1 MATREVKLQLY
12 KPHELQR
19 RFHNSKKRFRVA
31 ATGRQMGKSTM
42 ANMEMLKQAWE
53 NPNTQY
59 AFISP
64 VFSQA
69 KEQFRRMIACLPL
82 EVIARK
88 SDTELRI
95 NLINGSIMEYLSGD
109 NPHSLRGKTLHGVLI
124 DEVRDQNPELWSQV
138 IRPMISTTKGWA
150 VFISTPA
157 GFNSFYDLAQKAKED
172 PDWEFFTGPSTCNP
186 LFTQEEFE
194 AAKKEMS
201 ENEFKQEILA
211 DFLDL
216 NSGSA
221 YMNFTEENLRETSP
235 FCQGLYSPYLPIVIG
250 LDFNLTPMS
259 WVIGQERAG
268 CFYFFDEIH
277 LKKSHTQE
285 ASLELINR
293 LRGLQ
298 LKSKPQLILAGDATG
313 KAGQRAAA
321 GKSDYSILLEL
332 LDDAG
337 FSYSNLTPESNPNVK
352 DRVNTVNQKLCDA
365 SGSRQLF
372 IHPTKV
378 PYLKKD
384 LQRVT
389 WKQGATFTLD
399 QTTDPMLTHMSD
411 ALGYVL
417 CAMSNIW
424 EPSPGGLRVLR
435 RG

>member
-235 FCQGLYSPYLPIVIG
+235 FCQGLYSPYLPILVAM
-250 LDFNLTPMS
+250 DFNITPLS
-259 WVIGQERAG
+259 WAIGQERNG
-268 CFYFFDEIH
+268 VFYFFDEIW
-277 LKKSHTQE
+277 LNNSNTQE
-285 ASLELINR
+285 ASLELISR
-293 LRGLQ
+293 LKQ
-298 LKSKPQLILAGDATG
+298 MDLKAKPKLVIVGDATG
-313 KAGQRAAA
+313 NARQRAAA
-321 GKSDYSILLEL
+321 GKSDYAIVTEMLTEANIS
-332 LDDAG
+332 
-337 FSYSNLTPESNPNVK
+337 FSNRSPEANPFVK
-352 DRVNTVNQKLCDA
+352 DRVNTMNTKLCDA
-365 SGSRQLF
+365 SGTRSLF
-372 IHPTKV
+372 IHPTRC
-378 PYLKKD
+378 PMLKKD
-384 LQRVT
+384 LQRVS
-389 WKQGATFTLD
+389 WKAGASFTLD
-399 QTTDPMLTHMSD
+399 QTTDPMLTHISD
-411 ALGYVL
+411 AVGYAVCEL
-417 CAMSNIW
+417 SQMF
-424 EPSPGGLRVLR
+424 EPSPGSLS
-435 RG
+435 

>member
-1 MATREVKLQLY
+1 
-12 KPHELQR
+12 
-19 RFHNSKKRFRVA
+19 
-31 ATGRQMGKSTM
+31 
-42 ANMEMLKQAWE
+42 MLRACPDVFEKE
-53 NPNTQY
+53 PNQ
-59 AFISP
+59 
-64 VFSQA
+64 
-69 KEQFRRMIACLPL
+69 
-82 EVIARK
+82 
-88 SDTELRI
+88 TELRAYFV
-95 NLINGSIMEYLSGD
+95 NGSSIRFVSGESSH
-109 NPHSLRGKTLHGVLI
+109 NLRGESLHGVVI
-124 DEVRDQNPELWSQV
+124 DEVRDQSPDLWSQI
-138 IRPMISTTKGWA
+138 IRPMLTTTKGWA
-150 VFISTPA
+150 SFVSTPQ
-157 GFNSFYDLAQKAKED
+157 GFDAFYDLFERAKTD
-172 PDWEFFTGPSTCNP
+172 PDWETFHAPSTCNP

-211 DFLDL
+211 EFLDL